1 MQKGAAAA
9 GSDVLTKTILLFV
22 SGVVVLSALKVR
34 HQLGATGLDDFAL
47 EVLHI
52 PIGMDLGLL
61 PAALDLLGHAQND
74 AVPGLHLVD
83 GDVRE
88 VLQLGF
94 VDEGP
99 ELDVDAP
106 QPPAVRKLDREVAPT
121 LTRSPPADPVVAA
134 KDAGEVDQ
142 PVVPVVASRN
152 GEQLRSLSRDAR
164 QRCAVRTE
172 HAVLILRGVGH
183 RVHLVAP
190 MTRIRPR

>member
-1 MQKGAAAA
+1 VRSGEVYALREVVGGMQEVAAA
-9 GSDVLTKTILLFV
+9 GSDVLANAIFLFV
-22 SGVVVLSALKVR
+22 AGVVVLSTLEV
-34 HQLGATGLDDFAL
+34 QQQPGATGLDDLTL

-74 AVPGLHLVD
+74 AVPVLHLVD
-83 GDVRE
+83 DDVSE

-152 GEQLRSLSRDAR
+152 GEELRSLSRDAR
-164 QRCAVRTE
+164 QRCAV
-172 HAVLILRGVGH
+172 
-183 RVHLVAP
+183 
-190 MTRIRPR
+190 